1 MSHYLR
7 TLCIPTLTYLLDVSR
22 LKTEKQLLLL
32 PPYLVTELHS
42 IHTYLAKKGS
52 RKNQG
57 KQPYYI
63 SLWIIEAQYTV

>member
-32 PPYLVTELHS
+32 PPYLVTKL
-42 IHTYLAKKGS
+42 HTYLAKKGS

-57 KQPYYI
+57 KQLNNP
-63 SLWIIEAQYTV
+63 IIFSYGLLKL